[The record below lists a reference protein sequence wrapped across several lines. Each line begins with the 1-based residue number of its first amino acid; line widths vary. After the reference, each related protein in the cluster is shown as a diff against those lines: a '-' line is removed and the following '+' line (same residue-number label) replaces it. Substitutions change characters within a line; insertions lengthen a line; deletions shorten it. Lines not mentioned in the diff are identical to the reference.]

1 MKKLSLILL
10 TLSFS
15 LTWVQAQMKVGMVD
29 LNRAFEAY
37 YKTAESKARVS
48 ELEVAYKKERQLKM
62 TDYQKLADEYDKLRD
77 DAQNPALSA
86 VVQESKKKATLE
98 KAKEL
103 QLREREVSQFD
114 NERRGEI
121 QTTMMRLRDTIV
133 KEITKIVQDYAV
145 KNGYNLVFDKTAQS
159 MAAAPIIVYAGDNM
173 DFTDSII
180 KILNASRPAS
190 SSNNSNNTKP
200 SR

>member
-1 MKKLSLILL
+1 MVLGLL
-10 TLSFS
+10 TLLGTLGLS
-15 LTWVQAQMKVGMVD
+15 QAELKVGMVD

-48 ELEVAYKKERQLKM
+48 ELESTYKKERQLKM

-77 DAQNPALSA
+77 DAQNPALSSA
-86 VVQESKKKATLE
+86 VQDSKKKATLE

-103 QLREREVSQFD
+103 QLREKEISQFD

-121 QTTMMRLRDTIV
+121 QTTMMRLRDTSV
-133 KEITKIVQDYAV
+133 KEITKIVQEYSM
-145 KNGYNLVFDKTAQS
+145 KNGYTLVFDKTAQS

-180 KILNASRPAS
+180 KILNASRPN
-190 SSNNSNNTKP
+190 SSNNNAAQKP
-200 SR
+200 

>member
-1 MKKLSLILL
+1 MKKLVLGLL
-10 TLSFS
+10 TLIGTLS
-15 LTWVQAQMKVGMVD
+15 LSQAELKVGMVD

-48 ELEVAYKKERQLKM
+48 ELESAYKKERQLKM

-77 DAQNPALSA
+77 DAQNPALSSA
-86 VVQESKKKATLE
+86 VQESKKKATLE

-103 QLREREVSQFD
+103 QLREREVAQFD
-114 NERRGEI
+114 NERRGEM
-121 QTTMMRLRDTIV
+121 QTTMMRLRDNIV
-133 KEITKIVQDYAV
+133 KEITKVVQDYAV
-145 KNGYNLVFDKTAQS
+145 KNGYNLVFDRTAQS
-159 MAAAPIIVYAGDNM
+159 MAAAPIIVYASDNM

-180 KILNASRPAS
+180 KILNANRPAS
-190 SSNNSNNTKP
+190 SNNTQP

>member
-1 MKKLSLILL
+1 MVLGLL
-10 TLSFS
+10 TLLGTLGLS
-15 LTWVQAQMKVGMVD
+15 QAELKVGMVD

-48 ELEVAYKKERQLKM
+48 ELESTYKKERQLKM

-77 DAQNPALSA
+77 DAQNPALSSA
-86 VVQESKKKATLE
+86 VQDSKKKATLE

-103 QLREREVSQFD
+103 QLREKEISQFD

-133 KEITKIVQDYAV
+133 KEITKIVQEYSM
-145 KNGYNLVFDKTAQS
+145 KNGYTLVFDKTAQS

-180 KILNASRPAS
+180 KILNASRPN
-190 SSNNSNNTKP
+190 SSNNNAAQKP
-200 SR
+200 